1 MLPSHFERLQDYL
14 LHLPQIHAAA
24 ELAAATSAVSGAFGL
39 PTVMVGALVVRGD
52 KVGGRF
58 YFGNWSEEWTS
69 VYLEKVFAEDP
80 LVHEARRRLSPFTWS
95 ELWAE
100 GDLPQAV
107 RDVIALG
114 RQRGWEEGFAVPIH
128 GPGGYLG
135 LVSFAGGQTALS
147 VADRALLLA
156 LAHAAHQRGKAL
168 YGAKLDAAIN
178 LTRREL
184 QTMRWVSRGKTDAQ
198 IGAILKL
205 SATTV
210 HYYVEQ
216 AKRKLGVRSR
226 SQAVSELALRELLL
240 RADL

>member
-1 MLPSHFERLQDYL
+1 MTPSHFERLQDYL
-14 LHLPQIHAAA
+14 QRLPEIHAAG
-24 ELAAATSAVSGAFGL
+24 ELAAATSAVSAAFGL
-39 PTVMVGALVVRGD
+39 PTVMVGALLVRGD

-58 YFGNWSEEWTS
+58 YFGNWSEEWTG
-69 VYLEKVFAEDP
+69 VYLEQVVAEDP
-80 LVHEARRRLSPFTWS
+80 LVHEARRRMSPFSWS

-100 GDLPQAV
+100 GDLPQTV
-107 RDVIALG
+107 RDVIELG
-114 RQRGWEEGFAVPIH
+114 RQRGWQEGFAVPIH

-135 LVSFAGGQTALS
+135 LVSFAGGPAALS
-147 VADRALLLA
+147 PADRALLLA

-168 YGAKLDAAIN
+168 YGDKIDAAIN

>member
-1 MLPSHFERLQDYL
+1 MAPSHFDRLQNFL
-14 LHLPQIHAAA
+14 KQLPAIKSAS
-24 ELAAATSAVSGAFGL
+24 ELAAATSTVSAAFGL
-39 PTVMVGALVVRGD
+39 PTLMVGALVVRGD

-58 YFGNWSEEWTS
+58 YFGNWSDEWTS
-69 VYLEKVFAEDP
+69 VYLEKVFADDP
-80 LVHEARRRLSPFTWS
+80 LVHEARRRMSPFTWS

-100 GDLPQAV
+100 GDLPEAV
-107 RDVIALG
+107 RVVIEMG
-114 RQRGWEEGFAVPIH
+114 RKRGWQEGLAVPIH

-135 LVSFAGGQTALS
+135 LVSFAGGAVTLS
-147 VADRALLLA
+147 ASDRALLLA

-168 YGAKLDAAIN
+168 YGNKIDVAIR